1 MNCRTRALVFSVAAS
16 SPASVFPYFSPMTMT
31 APDTAPQ
38 ILPVF
43 DIPAPNPQPIFLA
56 VSGSRPSSP
65 ENAEK
70 TAAEQ
75 VNLFMKLLYVSSDF
89 VIACPGK
96 RCYPGIPLN
105 WWAYRNG

>member
-1 MNCRTRALVFSVAAS
+1 MI
-16 SPASVFPYFSPMTMT
+16 

-43 DIPAPNPQPIFLA
+43 DIPAPKPHAIFLA
-56 VSGSRPSSP
+56 VSGSRPRSS

-75 VNLFMKLLYVSSDF
+75 VNLL
-89 VIACPGK
+89 P
-96 RCYPGIPLN
+96 
-105 WWAYRNG
+105 